1 MTKNELIEVHGGDVK
16 ATLEVLD
23 ANKDGLVSANEWL
36 GFLHRMKAHRG
47 DKVSHTCIEQ
57 LITLT
62 HCARCTGTRPTAWY
76 FAPKLSSGQI
86 TQPGT
91 SQPCTAN
98 ALHTTKVTAEAHA
111 NCFTSALP
119 KASGIFHTPLS
130 CPIRICA
137 HRSCHLEGQTLLRK
151 SCCTRSDRT
160 SASFSQSMLRS
171 VHAVWQQP
179 QGVAGGVAARAVGAR
194 GCG

>member
-1 MTKNELIEVHGGDVK
+1 MK
-16 ATLEVLD
+16 AILEVLD

-62 HCARCTGTRPTAWY
+62 HCARCTGTRPPAWY
-76 FAPKLSSGQI
+76 FASKLSSGQI
-86 TQPGT
+86 TQPDT

-98 ALHTTKVTAEAHA
+98 ALHTNKVTTEARA
-111 NCFTSALP
+111 NCSTSALP
-119 KASGIFHTPLS
+119 KAAGIFHTPLP

-137 HRSCHLEGQTLLRK
+137 HRSCHLEEQILPRK

-171 VHAVWQQP
+171 V
-179 QGVAGGVAARAVGAR
+179 RAV
-194 GCG
+194 